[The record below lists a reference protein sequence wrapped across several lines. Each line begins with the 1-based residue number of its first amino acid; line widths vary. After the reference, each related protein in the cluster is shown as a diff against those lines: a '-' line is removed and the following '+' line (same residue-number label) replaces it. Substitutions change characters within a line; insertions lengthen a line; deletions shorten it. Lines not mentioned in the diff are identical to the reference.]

1 LNSQKLF
8 QASRIKVLDPIFI
21 PIEAASNGHQVFHQ
35 YCSDGSNSLSSKVSS
50 RREDDDIERALRKLE
65 ESRNMLDEPVA
76 AQPNVIVPMFSY
88 AFSIVSNTA
97 EQGSIRQT
105 GSSDLPTQFGSTSRP
120 LKSTAYQGLFVL
132 RFSSRANFV
141 KSDEPFLQFITGKER
156 EEK

>member
-1 LNSQKLF
+1 HLDIMVDQIGEESTELIIERPRYAHAVMVLANGDEPGELLT
-8 QASRIKVLDPIFI
+8 ASRIKVLDPIFI

-76 AQPNVIVPMFSY
+76 AQPN
-88 AFSIVSNTA
+88 
-97 EQGSIRQT
+97 GSIRQT

-120 LKSTAYQGLFVL
+120 LKSTAYQFPSEL
-132 RFSSRANFV
+132 RQERRAFPPVHNW
-141 KSDEPFLQFITGKER
+141 
-156 EEK
+156 